1 MVTLSFKGQAQVFL
15 PKSAFDTVTNKDVI
29 SRLIS
34 KDEDLY
40 LNPQEEAEL
49 VTRVHQEGR
58 KLFATCVYCD
68 LPMTC
73 LKALLDNGHTDAKVP
88 LTLDDC
94 PRERHKRKFVTGFL
108 VHQKRFNTPY
118 FAHESSQSLDDR
130 VIPIWLDE
138 SRSNMRGKG
147 AFGEVY
153 PARIHRDHHS
163 LSCVSMQYA

>member
-1 MVTLSFKGQAQVFL
+1 
-15 PKSAFDTVTNKDVI
+15 
-29 SRLIS
+29 
-34 KDEDLY
+34 
-40 LNPQEEAEL
+40 
-49 VTRVHQEGR
+49 
-58 KLFATCVYCD
+58 
-68 LPMTC
+68 MTC

-163 LSCVSMQYA
+163 LSCVANENDLFALKVTQHAGREHNYHVAMAGLNHPHLVKCLASFTFRTRLAFILSPSPTIYLFVLLDFSRILIP